1 VFGLKAIEIDQLL
14 VKDIMSPP
22 TMTAGKDETVAD
34 VISKL
39 KKNNIREIPVVDG
52 DKPVGLI
59 SYSSF
64 LARRNV
70 PLTAKAEHVMIP
82 CPKLE
87 EDMKVIKAAEELMSR
102 GVRGAPVVRNHRM
115 IGFLSRTD
123 VIKILPQIDQLKGKQ
138 VGSFMSS
145 NPQTVFET
153 ETVRKAQILMK
164 GLNEK
169 TLPVVDEENNLIGA
183 VGMTEVMEVIWSPK
197 GDKVPHEIM
206 GHRVTAEVTVSG
218 VMSRSP
224 VFISPKDTVEKAVS
238 VMLGKGLTTLFVT
251 EESKLVGVVSQA
263 DLLEQV
269 ISMKPREGVYVQ
281 ITGLDLE
288 DPDVY
293 DTLYGLIGKSM
304 ERINRMEPPRVF
316 TVHITIYHHEG
327 MKSKYSLG
335 ARLTTEKRMYYN
347 KHTDWDLY
355 KATDTVLDMLEKN
368 IKRDHE
374 KKRDLRRVQQSL

>member
-1 VFGLKAIEIDQLL
+1 VFGLKAMEIDQLL

-22 TMTAGKDETVAD
+22 TMTASKDETVAD
-34 VISKL
+34 VISRL

-70 PLTAKAEHVMIP
+70 PLTAKAEHIMIP

-87 EDMKVIKAAEELMSR
+87 EEMKVIKAAEELMSR

-123 VIKILPQIDQLKGKQ
+123 IIKILPQIDQLKGKQ

-206 GHRVTAEVTVSG
+206 GHRVTAEVTVGS
-218 VMSRSP
+218 VMSRAP

-335 ARLTTEKRMYYN
+335 ARLTTEKSMYYN

-355 KATDTVLDMLEKN
+355 KAMDTVLDMLEKN

-374 KKRDLRRVQQSL
+374 KKRDLRKVQQSL

>member
-1 VFGLKAIEIDQLL
+1 MFGLKAMEIDQLL

-22 TMTAGKDETVAD
+22 TMTASKDETVAD
-34 VISKL
+34 VISRL

-70 PLTAKAEHVMIP
+70 PLTAKAEHIMIP

-87 EDMKVIKAAEELMSR
+87 EEMKVIKAAEELMSR

-206 GHRVTAEVTVSG
+206 GHRVTAEVTVGS
-218 VMSRSP
+218 VMSRAP

-335 ARLTTEKRMYYN
+335 ARLTTEKSMYYN

-355 KATDTVLDMLEKN
+355 KAMDTVLDMLEKN

-374 KKRDLRRVQQSL
+374 KKRDLRKVQQSL

>member
-1 VFGLKAIEIDQLL
+1 MFGLKAMEIDQLL

-22 TMTAGKDETVAD
+22 TMTASKDETVAD

-39 KKNNIREIPVVDG
+39 KKNNIREIPIVDG

-87 EDMKVIKAAEELMSR
+87 EEMKVIKAAEELMSR

-123 VIKILPQIDQLKGKQ
+123 VIKILPQIDQIKGKQ
-138 VGSFMSS
+138 IGSFMSS

-206 GHRVTAEVTVSG
+206 GHRVTAEVTVGS

-238 VMLGKGLTTLFVT
+238 VMLDKGLTTLFVT

-335 ARLTTEKRMYYN
+335 ARLTTEKGMYYN

-355 KATDTVLDMLEKN
+355 KAMDAVLDMLEKN

-374 KKRDLRRVQQSL
+374 KKRDLRKVQQSL

>member
-1 VFGLKAIEIDQLL
+1 MKAMEIDQLL

-22 TMTAGKDETVAD
+22 TMTASKDETVAD
-34 VISKL
+34 VISRL

-70 PLTAKAEHVMIP
+70 PLTAKAEHIMIP

-87 EDMKVIKAAEELMSR
+87 EEMKVIKAAEELMSR

-206 GHRVTAEVTVSG
+206 GHRVTAEVTVGS
-218 VMSRSP
+218 VMSRAP

-335 ARLTTEKRMYYN
+335 ARLTTEKSMYYN

-355 KATDTVLDMLEKN
+355 KAMDTVLDMLEKN

-374 KKRDLRRVQQSL
+374 KKRDLRKVQQSL

>member
-1 VFGLKAIEIDQLL
+1 MFGLKAMEIDQLL

-22 TMTAGKDETVAD
+22 TMTASKDETVAD
-34 VISKL
+34 VISRL

-70 PLTAKAEHVMIP
+70 PLTAKAEHIMIP

-87 EDMKVIKAAEELMSR
+87 EEMKVIKAAEELMSR

-123 VIKILPQIDQLKGKQ
+123 IIKILPQIDQLKGKQ

-206 GHRVTAEVTVSG
+206 GHRVTAEVTVSS
-218 VMSRSP
+218 VMSRAP

-269 ISMKPREGVYVQ
+269 IGMKPREGVYVQ

>member
-1 VFGLKAIEIDQLL
+1 LKAMEIDQLL

-22 TMTAGKDETVAD
+22 TMTASKDETVAD

-87 EDMKVIKAAEELMSR
+87 EEMKVIKAAEELMSR

-123 VIKILPQIDQLKGKQ
+123 VIKILPQIDQIKGKE

-145 NPQTVFET
+145 NPQAVFET

-206 GHRVTAEVTVSG
+206 GHRVTAEVTVGS
-218 VMSRSP
+218 VMSRAP
-224 VFISPKDTVEKAVS
+224 VFISPKDTVEKVVS
-238 VMLGKGLTTLFVT
+238 VMLSKGLTTLFVT

-335 ARLTTEKRMYYN
+335 ARLTTEKGMYYN

-355 KATDTVLDMLEKN
+355 KAMDTVLDMLEKN

-374 KKRDLRRVQQSL
+374 KKRDLRKVQQSL

>member
-1 VFGLKAIEIDQLL
+1 MEIDQLL

-22 TMTAGKDETVAD
+22 TMTASKDETVAD
-34 VISKL
+34 VISRL

-70 PLTAKAEHVMIP
+70 PLTAKAEHIMIP

-87 EDMKVIKAAEELMSR
+87 EEMKVIKAAEELMSR

-123 VIKILPQIDQLKGKQ
+123 IIKILPQIDQLKGKQ

-206 GHRVTAEVTVSG
+206 GHRVTAEVTVGS
-218 VMSRSP
+218 VMSRAP

-335 ARLTTEKRMYYN
+335 ARLTTEKSMYYN

-355 KATDTVLDMLEKN
+355 KAMDTVLDMLEKN

-374 KKRDLRRVQQSL
+374 KKRDLRKVQQSL

>member
-1 VFGLKAIEIDQLL
+1 MKAMEIDQLL

-22 TMTAGKDETVAD
+22 TMTASKDETVAD
-34 VISKL
+34 VISRL

-70 PLTAKAEHVMIP
+70 PLTAKAEHIMIP

-87 EDMKVIKAAEELMSR
+87 EEMKVIKAAEELMSR

-206 GHRVTAEVTVSG
+206 GHRVTAEVTVGS
-218 VMSRSP
+218 VMSRAP

-335 ARLTTEKRMYYN
+335 ARLTTEKSMYYN

-355 KATDTVLDMLEKN
+355 KAMDTVLDMLEKN

>member
-1 VFGLKAIEIDQLL
+1 LKAMEIDQLL

-22 TMTAGKDETVAD
+22 TMTASKDETVAD

-70 PLTAKAEHVMIP
+70 PLTAKAEHIMIP

-87 EDMKVIKAAEELMSR
+87 EEMKVIKAAEELMSR

-123 VIKILPQIDQLKGKQ
+123 VIKILPQIDQIKGKQ
-138 VGSFMSS
+138 VGTFMSS

-206 GHRVTAEVTVSG
+206 GHRVTAEVTVGS
-218 VMSRSP
+218 VMSRAP

-335 ARLTTEKRMYYN
+335 ARLTTEKGMYYN

-355 KATDTVLDMLEKN
+355 KAMDTVLDMLEKN

-374 KKRDLRRVQQSL
+374 KKRDLRKVQQSL

>member
-1 VFGLKAIEIDQLL
+1 MKAMEIDQLL

-22 TMTAGKDETVAD
+22 TMTASKDETVAD
-34 VISKL
+34 VISRL

-70 PLTAKAEHVMIP
+70 PLTAKAEHIMIP

-87 EDMKVIKAAEELMSR
+87 EEMKVIKAAEELMSR

-123 VIKILPQIDQLKGKQ
+123 IIKILPQIDQLKGKQ

-206 GHRVTAEVTVSG
+206 GHRVTAEVTVGS
-218 VMSRSP
+218 VMSRAP

-335 ARLTTEKRMYYN
+335 ARLTTEKSMYYN

-355 KATDTVLDMLEKN
+355 KAMDTVLDMLEKN

-374 KKRDLRRVQQSL
+374 KKRDLRKVQQSL

>member
-1 VFGLKAIEIDQLL
+1 MEIDQLL

-22 TMTAGKDETVAD
+22 TMTASKDETVAD
-34 VISKL
+34 VISRL

-70 PLTAKAEHVMIP
+70 PLTAKAEHIMIP

-87 EDMKVIKAAEELMSR
+87 EEMKVIKAAEELMSR

-206 GHRVTAEVTVSG
+206 GHRVTAEVTVGS
-218 VMSRSP
+218 VMSRAP

-335 ARLTTEKRMYYN
+335 ARLTTEKSMYYN

-355 KATDTVLDMLEKN
+355 KAMDTVLDMLEKN

-374 KKRDLRRVQQSL
+374 KKRDLRKVQQSL

>member
-1 VFGLKAIEIDQLL
+1 VFGLKALEIDQLL

-22 TMTAGKDETVAD
+22 TMTASKDETVAD
-34 VISKL
+34 VISRL

-70 PLTAKAEHVMIP
+70 PLTAKAEHIMIP

-87 EDMKVIKAAEELMSR
+87 EEMKVIKAAEELMSR

-145 NPQTVFET
+145 NPQAVFET

-206 GHRVTAEVTVSG
+206 GHRVTAEVTVGS
-218 VMSRSP
+218 VMSRAP

>member
-1 VFGLKAIEIDQLL
+1 MFGLKAMEIDQLL

-22 TMTAGKDETVAD
+22 TMTASKDETVAD
-34 VISKL
+34 VISRL

-70 PLTAKAEHVMIP
+70 PLTAKAEHIMIP

-87 EDMKVIKAAEELMSR
+87 EEMKVIKAAEELMSR

-123 VIKILPQIDQLKGKQ
+123 IIKILPQIDQLKGKQ

-206 GHRVTAEVTVSG
+206 GHRVTAEVTVGS
-218 VMSRSP
+218 VMSRAP

-335 ARLTTEKRMYYN
+335 ARLTTEKSMYYN

-355 KATDTVLDMLEKN
+355 KAMDTVLDMLEKN

-374 KKRDLRRVQQSL
+374 KKRDLRKVQQSL

>member
-1 VFGLKAIEIDQLL
+1 LKAMEIDQLL

-22 TMTAGKDETVAD
+22 TMTASKDETVAD
-34 VISKL
+34 VISRL

-70 PLTAKAEHVMIP
+70 PLTAKAEHIMIP

-87 EDMKVIKAAEELMSR
+87 EEMKVIKAAEELMSR

-123 VIKILPQIDQLKGKQ
+123 IIKILPQIDQLKGKQ

-206 GHRVTAEVTVSG
+206 GHRVTAEVTVGS
-218 VMSRSP
+218 VMSRAP

-335 ARLTTEKRMYYN
+335 ARLTTEKSMYYN

-355 KATDTVLDMLEKN
+355 KAMDTVLDMLEKN

-374 KKRDLRRVQQSL
+374 KKRDLRKVQQSL

>member
-1 VFGLKAIEIDQLL
+1 VFGLKAMEIDQLL

-22 TMTAGKDETVAD
+22 TMTASKDETVAD

-87 EDMKVIKAAEELMSR
+87 EEMKVIKAAEELMSR

-123 VIKILPQIDQLKGKQ
+123 VIKILPQIDQIKGKE

-145 NPQTVFET
+145 NPQAVFET

-206 GHRVTAEVTVSG
+206 GHRVTAEVTVGS
-218 VMSRSP
+218 VMSRAP
-224 VFISPKDTVEKAVS
+224 VFISPKDTVEKVVS
-238 VMLGKGLTTLFVT
+238 VMLSKGLTTLFVT

-335 ARLTTEKRMYYN
+335 ARLTTEKGMYYN

-355 KATDTVLDMLEKN
+355 KAMDTVLDMLEKN

-374 KKRDLRRVQQSL
+374 KKRDLRKVQQSL

>member
-1 VFGLKAIEIDQLL
+1 LKAMEIDQLL

-22 TMTAGKDETVAD
+22 TMTASKDETVAD
-34 VISKL
+34 VISRL

-70 PLTAKAEHVMIP
+70 PLTAKAEHIMIP

-87 EDMKVIKAAEELMSR
+87 EEMKVIKAAEELMSR

-206 GHRVTAEVTVSG
+206 GHRVTAEVTVGS
-218 VMSRSP
+218 VMSRAP

-335 ARLTTEKRMYYN
+335 ARLTTEKSMYYN

-355 KATDTVLDMLEKN
+355 KAMDTVLDMLEKN

-374 KKRDLRRVQQSL
+374 KKRDLRKVQQSL

>member
-1 VFGLKAIEIDQLL
+1 
-14 VKDIMSPP
+14 
-22 TMTAGKDETVAD
+22 
-34 VISKL
+34 
-39 KKNNIREIPVVDG
+39 
-52 DKPVGLI
+52 
-59 SYSSF
+59 
-64 LARRNV
+64 
-70 PLTAKAEHVMIP
+70 MIP

-87 EDMKVIKAAEELMSR
+87 EEMKVIKAAEELMSR

-145 NPQTVFET
+145 NPQAVFET

-206 GHRVTAEVTVSG
+206 GHRVTAEVTVGS
-218 VMSRSP
+218 VMSRAP

>member
-1 VFGLKAIEIDQLL
+1 MFGLKAMEIDQLL

-22 TMTAGKDETVAD
+22 TMTASKDETVAD

-87 EDMKVIKAAEELMSR
+87 EEMKVIKAAEELMSR

-123 VIKILPQIDQLKGKQ
+123 VIKILPQIDQIKGKE

-145 NPQTVFET
+145 NPQAVFET

-206 GHRVTAEVTVSG
+206 GHRVTAEVTVGS
-218 VMSRSP
+218 VMSRAP
-224 VFISPKDTVEKAVS
+224 VFISPKDTVEKVVS
-238 VMLGKGLTTLFVT
+238 VMLSKGLTTLFVT

-335 ARLTTEKRMYYN
+335 ARLTTEKGMYYN

-355 KATDTVLDMLEKN
+355 KAMDTVLDMLEKN

-374 KKRDLRRVQQSL
+374 KKRDLRKVQQSL

>member
-1 VFGLKAIEIDQLL
+1 LKAMEIDQLL

-22 TMTAGKDETVAD
+22 TMTASKDETVAD

-87 EDMKVIKAAEELMSR
+87 EEMKVIKAAEELMSR

-123 VIKILPQIDQLKGKQ
+123 VIKILPQIDQIKGKQ
-138 VGSFMSS
+138 VGTFMSS

-206 GHRVTAEVTVSG
+206 GHRVTAEVTVGS
-218 VMSRSP
+218 VMSRAP
-224 VFISPKDTVEKAVS
+224 VFISPKDTVEKVVS

-335 ARLTTEKRMYYN
+335 ARLTTEKGMYYN

-355 KATDTVLDMLEKN
+355 KAMDTVLDMLEKN

-374 KKRDLRRVQQSL
+374 KKRDLRKVQQSL

>member
-1 VFGLKAIEIDQLL
+1 MKAMEIDQLL

-22 TMTAGKDETVAD
+22 TMTASKDETVAD

-70 PLTAKAEHVMIP
+70 PLTAKAEHIMIP

-87 EDMKVIKAAEELMSR
+87 EEMKVIKAAEELMSR

-123 VIKILPQIDQLKGKQ
+123 VIKILPQIDQIKGKQ
-138 VGSFMSS
+138 VGTFMSS

-206 GHRVTAEVTVSG
+206 GHRVTAEVTVGS
-218 VMSRSP
+218 VMSRAP

-335 ARLTTEKRMYYN
+335 ARLTTEKGMYYN

-355 KATDTVLDMLEKN
+355 KAMDTVLDMLEKN

-374 KKRDLRRVQQSL
+374 KKRDLRKVQQSL

>member
-1 VFGLKAIEIDQLL
+1 MFGLKAMEIDQLL

-22 TMTAGKDETVAD
+22 TMTASKDETVAD
-34 VISKL
+34 VISRL

-70 PLTAKAEHVMIP
+70 PLTAKAEHIMIP

-87 EDMKVIKAAEELMSR
+87 EEMKVIKAAEELMSR

-145 NPQTVFET
+145 NPQAVFET

-206 GHRVTAEVTVSG
+206 GHRVTAEVTVGS
-218 VMSRSP
+218 VMSRAP

>member
-1 VFGLKAIEIDQLL
+1 MEIDQLL

-22 TMTAGKDETVAD
+22 TMTASKDETVAD
-34 VISKL
+34 VISRL

-70 PLTAKAEHVMIP
+70 PLTAKAEHIMIP

-87 EDMKVIKAAEELMSR
+87 EEMKVIKAAEELMSR

-145 NPQTVFET
+145 NPQAVFET

-206 GHRVTAEVTVSG
+206 GHRVTAEVTVGS
-218 VMSRSP
+218 VMSRAP

>member
-1 VFGLKAIEIDQLL
+1 LKAMEIDQLL

-22 TMTAGKDETVAD
+22 TMTASKDETVAD

-39 KKNNIREIPVVDG
+39 KKNNIREIPIVDG

-87 EDMKVIKAAEELMSR
+87 EEMKVIKAAEELMSR

-123 VIKILPQIDQLKGKQ
+123 VIKILPQIDQIKGKQ
-138 VGSFMSS
+138 IGSFMSS

-206 GHRVTAEVTVSG
+206 GHRVTAEVTVGS

-238 VMLGKGLTTLFVT
+238 VMLDKGLTTLFVT

-335 ARLTTEKRMYYN
+335 ARLTTEKGMYYN

-355 KATDTVLDMLEKN
+355 KAMDAVLDMLEKN

-374 KKRDLRRVQQSL
+374 KKRDLRKVQQSL

>member
-1 VFGLKAIEIDQLL
+1 
-14 VKDIMSPP
+14 
-22 TMTAGKDETVAD
+22 
-34 VISKL
+34 
-39 KKNNIREIPVVDG
+39 
-52 DKPVGLI
+52 
-59 SYSSF
+59 
-64 LARRNV
+64 
-70 PLTAKAEHVMIP
+70 
-82 CPKLE
+82 
-87 EDMKVIKAAEELMSR
+87 
-102 GVRGAPVVRNHRM
+102 M

-206 GHRVTAEVTVSG
+206 GHRVTAEVTVGS
-218 VMSRSP
+218 VMSRAP

-335 ARLTTEKRMYYN
+335 ARLTTEKSMYYN

-355 KATDTVLDMLEKN
+355 KAMDTVLDMLEKN

-374 KKRDLRRVQQSL
+374 KKRDLRKVQQSL